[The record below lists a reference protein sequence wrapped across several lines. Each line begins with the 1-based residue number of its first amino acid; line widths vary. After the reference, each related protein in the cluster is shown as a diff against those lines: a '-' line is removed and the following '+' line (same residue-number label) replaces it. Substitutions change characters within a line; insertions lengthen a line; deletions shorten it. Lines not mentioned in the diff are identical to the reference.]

1 MDRKILGLLGLVA
14 IVASACGSASTSPAA
29 STGPTGPP
37 SSSAPPTIAP
47 SPTPLDFE
55 QILFNYDYK
64 PDPGTPGGNIVVSDW
79 QAASQ
84 LNPVISTSLA
94 NSYVLAATMRA
105 MFTVTADGH
114 WKPDLAAKMPKFSDD
129 SIRTDAS
136 GGGFS
141 MDLELK
147 PGLLWSDGQ
156 PLTLEDLA
164 YTWQWVLD
172 PAQVGVTTSGW
183 DSIDKIDVTPDGL
196 KATVHF
202 KEPYAGYYGLFGTSF
217 LPEHWMKTIPIKDAA
232 GKSYPLSADLAKS
245 PTNGPYKY
253 ETASSDTIV
262 LVRNDNWKAG
272 DHPAYIDKITYKYYP
287 DNKEGEI
294 AAFLAGEIDVALDL
308 VQTDYD
314 AIKGVDPSFG
324 RALLAPSWLYEHL
337 DLNQDG
343 KGQGHGHPALQDPI
357 VRKAMAQAIDKTA
370 MFQTVFPGAPTAT
383 DKVCTNAVPTN
394 YWRLPD
400 DRADCAQYD
409 VAAANAA
416 LDTAGYTKGPDGI
429 RVDPKSKLPLIFEH
443 CSSNTGFRTLGGDFL
458 AKSMQQIGIKL
469 NLNYVDSTTVLFA
482 NWPDVSADTKCNTY
496 HGTYDTAEFGYS
508 LTFDLFGNYYYG
520 YHSEQ
525 IPTDANKGNGF
536 NTVRF
541 NDPEMDAALDVLK
554 AALKPADQLQ
564 AVYKVQEQ
572 YIKQNVEIALY
583 YRNEVRG
590 YATKIKNL
598 LWNPSS
604 ATELWNIEDWFIAP

>member
-1 MDRKILGLLGLVA
+1 MARKILGLLAVVA
-14 IVASACGSASTSPAA
+14 IVASACTNASTSPAA
-29 STGPTGPP
+29 MAGPTGAASGSASPAAGP
-37 SSSAPPTIAP
+37 SV
-47 SPTPLDFE
+47 TPLDFE
-55 QILFNYDYK
+55 QILFGYDYK
-64 PDPGTPGGNIVVSDW
+64 PEQGTMGGHIVVSDW

-94 NSYVLAATMRA
+94 NSYVFAATMRA
-105 MFTVTADGH
+105 LFTVTADGH
-114 WKPDLAAKMPKFSDD
+114 WKPDLAAKMPRFSDD
-129 SIRTDAS
+129 SLRADAS
-136 GGGFS
+136 GKGFS

-156 PLTLEDLA
+156 PLTLRDLA

-172 PAQVGVTTSGW
+172 PAQVGVTTTGW
-183 DSIDKIDVTPDGL
+183 DSIDKIDVAEDGL

-217 LPEHWMKTIPIKDAA
+217 LPEHWMKTIPIKSAA
-232 GKSYPLSADLAKS
+232 AKSYPLSAGLAES

-253 ETASSDTIV
+253 ESASADTIV

-272 DHPAYIDKITYKYYP
+272 DHAPYLDRITFKYYP

-294 AAFLAGEIDVALDL
+294 AAFLAGETDVALDL

-314 AIKGVDPSFG
+314 AIKDVDPSFG
-324 RALLAPSWLYEHL
+324 RALLAPAWLYEHL

-343 KGQGHGHPALQDPI
+343 KGQGHGHPALKDPV
-357 VRKAMAQAIDKTA
+357 VRKAIAQAIDTTA
-370 MFQTVFPGAPTAT
+370 MFETVFPGAPAAT
-383 DKVCTNAVPTN
+383 DKVCTNAVPSN

-400 DRADCAQYD
+400 DRADCAPYD
-409 VAAANAA
+409 LAAANAA
-416 LDTAGYTKGPDGI
+416 LDAAGYTKGADGV

-443 CSSNTGFRTLGGDFL
+443 CSSNSGFRTLGGDFL
-458 AKSMQQIGIKL
+458 ARSMQQVGIKL
-469 NLNYVDSTTVLFA
+469 NLNFVDSTTVLFA

-525 IPTDANKGNGF
+525 IPTEANKGNGF

-572 YIKQNVEIALY
+572 YIKQDVEIALY